1 MILMQKLPSC
11 KNIHGKKGEG
21 SGLRANC
28 PFDILT
34 SFFGAFTGAFVVVK
48 SLLGR
53 TLRRF

>member
-34 SFFGAFTGAFVVVK
+34 SFFGAFTGAD
-48 SLLGR
+48 
-53 TLRRF
+53 